1 MGLARIAIAVLAV
14 TLALGLVIV
23 GGVSLWGALTKD
35 ASKTASPA
43 PDPSSS
49 GTPPPPNATKQ
60 SNGAPS
66 AQSGNEIDVQCLVSQ
81 CQIFVAG
88 PGATDVIYQ
97 GPLAH
102 GERRRYTGTRLIMQV
117 DDASTVS
124 VVVNGQQQAKGRR
137 GQQHTYRAPAKQ

>member
-35 ASKTASPA
+35 ASKTASSS

-49 GTPPPPNATKQ
+49 GQAKVTPPGKHASSEPRV
-60 SNGAPS
+60 
-66 AQSGNEIDVQCLVSQ
+66 QSGNEIDVECLVAQ
-81 CQIFVAG
+81 CPIFVAG

-97 GPLAH
+97 GSLVK
-102 GERRRYTGTRLIMQV
+102 GETQKFSETRVIMKV
-117 DDASTVS
+117 DDASTVN
-124 VVVNGQQQAKGRR
+124 VTVNGQRQPRGRR
-137 GQQHTYRAPAKQ
+137 GQEHIYKAPAKQ